1 MPTHLHHAYDFA
13 TPLSFPLLS
22 PLTFPLSLCLA
33 SVLQLNLG
41 CLHTEGLGVAKNLKK
56 ARVLFALAAAQGN
69 TYAAQGLAKVDEVI
83 RTECPLLG
91 KRVVIAGT
99 SREDLNGMTGA
110 ATCTSF
116 DHDRGRYVVALVKQ
130 QGSEEVA
137 LFL

>member
-1 MPTHLHHAYDFA
+1 MPTHLHHAHDFA

-41 CLHTEGLGVAKNLKK
+41 ILYAEGLGVAKSYKK
-56 ARVLFALAAAQGN
+56 ARVPFALAAAQGN
-69 TYAAQGLAKVDEVI
+69 TNAAQGLAMVDEVI

-110 ATCTSF
+110 ATSF
-116 DHDRGRYVVALVKQ
+116 DHDRGRYVVALGKQ
-130 QGSEEVA
+130 
-137 LFL
+137 